1 MQRTAEEYQSIIRDL
16 VDTLIALAQRHD
28 ISTDEYLQ
36 ALAFLTEVGRTD
48 EMILLGDSLHL
59 SIAIDDQT
67 HREDTGGTATNVE
80 GPFYIP
86 DSPILEPPFRLCSLD
101 EPGDPLVVTGLV
113 TDSSTGQ
120 AIPSAVLDIWQ
131 ASADGF
137 YEEQKPERGPSYL
150 RGKVPVDP
158 DGRFEFR
165 TIVPA
170 SYEIPKEG
178 PVGRLLALL
187 GRHAFRANH
196 IHLRLDADGC
206 EPLTTQIFFSDNDW
220 LRSDVVGAVK
230 DDLIVTL
237 TEETDEVRAKELE
250 VRSPFFATSFD
261 IGLRKQ

>member
-1 MQRTAEEYQSIIRDL
+1 VQRTTEEYQAIIRDL
-16 VDTLIALAQRHD
+16 VDTLIAFAQQHD

-48 EMILLGDSLHL
+48 EMILLGDVLHL
-59 SIAIDDQT
+59 SITIDDQT
-67 HREDTGGTATNVE
+67 HRADSSGTATNVE

-86 DSPILEPPFRLCSLD
+86 DSPILEPPFRLCSFD
-101 EPGDPLVVTGLV
+101 EPGDPLVVTGRV
-113 TDSSTGQ
+113 TDSSTGE
-120 AIPSAVLDIWQ
+120 AISSAVLDIWQ

-137 YEEQKPERGPSYL
+137 YEQQKPERGPFYL

-178 PVGRLLALL
+178 PVGRLLAFL

-196 IHLRLDADGC
+196 IHLKLDADGYK
-206 EPLTTQIFFSDNDW
+206 PLTTQIFFPDNDW

-230 DDLIVTL
+230 DDLIVTP
-237 TEETDEVRAKELE
+237 TEEPDEVRAKELE
-250 VRSPFFATSFD
+250 VRSPFSETSFD
-261 IGLRKQ
+261 IGLRRQ